1 MPECDVDYLEYK
13 CDAKIKNQVY
23 VNLVQQGEKSHV
35 QQDMDSMDVQ
45 VVGPAI
51 LSFEEKR
58 VWSQSKWVTAIG
70 LVLGWLISFV
80 YRLFIY
86 KNTAR

>member
-1 MPECDVDYLEYK
+1 MSECDVDYLEYK

-45 VVGPAI
+45 IRPRHITV
-51 LSFEEKR
+51 
-58 VWSQSKWVTAIG
+58 
-70 LVLGWLISFV
+70 
-80 YRLFIY
+80 
-86 KNTAR
+86 